1 MTPESLIP
9 AVDGAGLPAPV
20 WLFHLLLV
28 FTFFLHMLFMNLT
41 LGGTLLAAIAHTLSG
56 GRSSDPRGALANRMM
71 AVNGYGISLTITTGI
86 APLLFIQLLYQ
97 QFFYSATILIGG
109 MWFSLLILLML
120 GYYSAYLY
128 KFRGAPSRG
137 TGGGVWLWTSAL
149 LFLVTAATH
158 VAAHLVHA
166 QPGSWAA
173 FSANP
178 WRVLGDPTFVPR
190 LLHFVLAG
198 IAFSGLVMAW
208 WAVRQAGRGVE
219 PELNRKIAS
228 FGWKWALWTT
238 VAQVVDGFLLLILLP
253 QEVMIGLMRGGAGTL
268 VPLTLGIVLAIGLLV
283 MLAKTMDPTEH
294 PALLTGV
301 LGAMAAVIAVMSI
314 TRHQIRALYLDPY
327 VDLSAF
333 AVRSQWGNFVLFAL
347 LLVAT
352 LAVVGWMV
360 RKVLTSPA
368 TGDEAA

>member
-1 MTPESLIP
+1 MSPESLIP

-28 FTFFLHMLFMNLT
+28 FTFFLHMVFMNLT
-41 LGGTLLAAIAHTLSG
+41 LGGTWLAAIAHALSG
-56 GRSSDPRGALANRMM
+56 GQSSDPRGVLARRMM
-71 AVNGYGISLTITTGI
+71 AVNSYGISLTITTGV

-97 QFFYSATILIGG
+97 QFFYAATILIGG
-109 MWFSLLILLML
+109 MWFAFLILLIL

-128 KFRGAPSRG
+128 KFRGAPARG
-137 TGGGVWLWTSAL
+137 TGGGVWLWSSAL
-149 LFLVTAATH
+149 LFSVIGATH

-166 QPGSWAA
+166 QPGSWVAIA
-173 FSANP
+173 ANP
-178 WRVLGDPTFVPR
+178 WIVLADPTFVPR
-190 LLHFVLAG
+190 LLHYLLAG

-208 WAVRQAGRGVE
+208 WAVRQLGRGVE
-219 PELNRKIAS
+219 PELNRSIAS

-253 QEVMIGLMRGGAGTL
+253 QEVLIGLMRGGAATL
-268 VPLTLGIVLAIGLLV
+268 VPLTIAILLAVGLLV
-283 MLAKTMDPTEH
+283 MMARTMDPADH

-301 LGAMAAVIAVMSI
+301 LGAMTAVIAVMSI

-333 AVRSQWGNFVLFAL
+333 AVRSQWVNFVIFAL
-347 LLVAT
+347 LLVVT
-352 LAVVGWMV
+352 LVVVAWMV
-360 RKVLTSPA
+360 RRVLTSPA
-368 TGDEAA
+368 TGDGAA